1 MTRTRVALD
10 SCLSDRLVA
19 VMNGL
24 YGDDGFE
31 FIHVNKLVPP
41 RTKDETWAD
50 VYKRFR
56 GKLVI
61 SGDCRIAYRPHEAV
75 AFIDN
80 GFVSFFPCKG
90 WGKLHGHEQAAI
102 LVQQWPHMRALV
114 SERPSCWRFH
124 FKGKRGDLKL
134 VDEPLTKLEI
144 PHEVLEKTARRV
156 SGRKVR

>member
-1 MTRTRVALD
+1 LD
-10 SCLSDRLVA
+10 SCLSDRLVD

-31 FIHVNKLVPP
+31 FLHVNSMVGP
-41 RTKDETWAD
+41 RTADTSWAD
-50 VYKRFR
+50 TYKRFR

-90 WGKLHGHEQAAI
+90 WGKLHGREQAAV
-102 LVQQWPHMRALV
+102 LVHQWPHMQALA
-114 SERPSCWRFH
+114 SEKPSCWRFY
-124 FKGKRGDLKL
+124 FEGKRGNLKL
-134 VDEPLTKLEI
+134 IDEPLKKLEI
-144 PHEVLEKTARRV
+144 PDDVLERTSRRIASRQV
-156 SGRKVR
+156 SRGG